1 MEVLD
6 QITRPSAALGKVAFS
21 LQGSFVGGICHPI

>member
-6 QITRPSAALGKVAFS
+6 QITRRLAALGKVAFS
-21 LQGSFVGGICHPI
+21 LPGSFVGGICHHI